1 MEEVSVKGS
10 WKCGPSTSGREVDLS
25 ANSTSLLTF
34 EDRDRT
40 FIYLITIT
48 IVMIII
54 IVITT
59 VFAVLGY
66 EPRAYH

>member
-10 WKCGPSTSGREVDLS
+10 WKRGPSTSGRGVDLS
-25 ANSTSLLTF
+25 ANSTSLLAF

-40 FIYLITIT
+40 FIYLITT